1 MKKHNNSVLWMI
13 PLYFFIFL
21 CLFISFKFIFI
32 FFFRA
37 AFEPR
42 FIFELTPFYILLG
55 VNNLQLLF
63 LSLIVVFYDTYLHIK
78 ATRKNLKYSFIPTSI
93 MLCGLGL
100 AITTKEI
107 SVSNL
112 PYYLLFGLL
121 LSVILIDHRRTLI
134 YPETLPSAEP
144 VKPEPL
150 PSRGRIPFFAR
161 PKPKLSIPIISSLF
175 SIFKRGKK
183 TGEPEMEGETSEVP
197 EPVSPEAAEKE
208 DVKIDELLTET
219 PEKEVSGEPEVED
232 EISEVSEPV
241 SPEAKEKEEEDVHLG
256 GGPSE
261 PSGGT
266 ISGELPEFEAKD
278 TTVAPSEPSAVE
290 QTDKDL
296 DKDLLENV
304 ERIYPKEEI
313 TVEDQKE
320 LEKKKIGLTAEK
332 PMIPKEETKI
342 LREKLADRQREIK
355 NKTQDIKSG
364 FENIQG
370 GLESL
375 KNELENISGELQS
388 TVQELAVPRRKREET
403 KPPSRYM
410 ADSRKTIREEIV
422 KPATEIHGWRLE
434 DKRKSNLRRAQAILE
449 ELDKKVEK
457 LERIYIYQTD

>member
-63 LSLIVVFYDTYLHIK
+63 LSLIVVFYDTYFHIK
-78 ATRKNLKYSFIPTSI
+78 ATRKNLKYSFIPTLI

-150 PSRGRIPFFAR
+150 PSGGRMPLFAK

-183 TGEPEMEGETSEVP
+183 TGEPEIEGETSEVP
-197 EPVSPEAAEKE
+197 EPVSPEA
-208 DVKIDELLTET
+208 T
-219 PEKEVSGEPEVED
+219 
-232 EISEVSEPV
+232 
-241 SPEAKEKEEEDVHLG
+241 EKEEEDVHLG

-266 ISGELPEFEAKD
+266 ISEELPEFEAKD

-304 ERIYPKEEI
+304 ERIYPKEER

-320 LEKKKIGLTAEK
+320 LEKKKIGLTTEK
-332 PMIPKEETKI
+332 LMIPKAETKI

-388 TVQELAVPRRKREET
+388 TVQELAVSKRKREET
-403 KPPSRYM
+403 KPPSRYI
-410 ADSRKTIREEIV
+410 ADSRKTIRAEIV
-422 KPATEIHGWRLE
+422 KPATETHGWRLE
-434 DKRKSNLRRAQAILE
+434 DKRKSNLRRAQAILG
-449 ELDKKVEK
+449 ELEKKVEK